1 MTSGRNEAV
10 AIVPALITPQRAL
23 LARRLRDL
31 RAAAFPSGSA
41 LARRLH
47 ADHPTGSWH
56 QTRVSKLERGLQRP
70 TERDITQWGEATG
83 ASPHDLDELRE
94 LLAATRVEYAT
105 FGQLYHRAG
114 SPAADQARTT
124 TADAETK
131 RIAEYQPGMI
141 PGLVQT
147 AAYAREV
154 LSLPCGPSAAG
165 ASSDDIEAI
174 VGERIKR
181 QDVLYQPDKKI
192 HLVIGEAA
200 LRTRFG
206 ALQTLL
212 GQLDRLVAVS
222 GLANIEL
229 GVVPFHT
236 PLPVFPLTNFI
247 IYDDAVLIETI
258 TGQQRLHAPDE
269 VALYERF
276 FDQLR
281 GAAAI
286 GADAAVLIQRVAA
299 DLRDLDKAQSE
310 RLE

>member
-1 MTSGRNEAV
+1 
-10 AIVPALITPQRAL
+10 VPAPITPQRAL

-47 ADHPTGSWH
+47 ADHPDGSWH

-70 TERDITQWGEATG
+70 TERDITQWATATG
-83 ASPHDLDELRE
+83 ASSQDLAELLE
-94 LLAATRVEYAT
+94 LLAAARVEYAT
-105 FGQLYHRAG
+105 FGQLYRRAG
-114 SPAADQARTT
+114 SPVADQARTT
-124 TADAETK
+124 AADAETT
-131 RIAEYQPGMI
+131 RIAGYQPAMV

-147 AAYAREV
+147 AAYAREL

-165 ASSDDIEAI
+165 ASAEDIEAI

-181 QDVLYQPDKKI
+181 QDVLYQPGKKI
-192 HLVIGEAA
+192 QLMMGEAA

-212 GQLDRLVAVS
+212 GQLDRLVAVV
-222 GLANIEL
+222 GLATVEL
-229 GVVPFHT
+229 GVVPFAT
-236 PLPVFPLTNFI
+236 PLPVFPLTGFVL
-247 IYDDAVLIETI
+247 YDDAVLIESI
-258 TGQQRLHAPDE
+258 TGQQRLDAANE

-281 GAAAI
+281 DAAAT
-286 GADAAVLIQRVAA
+286 GPDAAALIQRVAA
-299 DLRDLDKAQSE
+299 ELR
-310 RLE
+310 R

>member
-1 MTSGRNEAV
+1 
-10 AIVPALITPQRAL
+10 VPVSITPQRAL

-31 RAAAFPSGSA
+31 RAAAFSSGSA

-47 ADHPTGSWH
+47 ADHPAGSWH

-70 TERDITQWGEATG
+70 SERDIAQWAEATG
-83 ASPHDLDELRE
+83 ASPQDLDELRN
-94 LLAATRVEYAT
+94 LLAAARVEYAT
-105 FGQLYHRAG
+105 FGQLYRRAG

-124 TADAETK
+124 SADAETT
-131 RIAEYQPGMI
+131 RIAEYQPAMI

-165 ASSDDIEAI
+165 ASADDIEAI

-181 QDVLYQPDKKI
+181 QNVLYQRGKDI

-212 GQLDRLVAVS
+212 GQLDRLIAVV
-222 GLANIEL
+222 GLANVEL
-229 GVVPFHT
+229 GVVPFST

-258 TGQQRLHAPDE
+258 TGQQRLHAADE

-281 GAAAI
+281 NSATVGPDAAA
-286 GADAAVLIQRVAA
+286 LILQVATE
-299 DLRDLDKAQSE
+299 LRDA
-310 RLE
+310 R

>member
-1 MTSGRNEAV
+1 M
-10 AIVPALITPQRAL
+10 PAPITPQRAL

-31 RAAAFPSGSA
+31 RAAAFSSGSA

-47 ADHPTGSWH
+47 ADHPDGSWH

-70 TERDITQWGEATG
+70 TERDITQWATATG
-83 ASPHDLDELRE
+83 ASSQELDELRE
-94 LLAATRVEYAT
+94 LLAAARVEYAT
-105 FGQLYHRAG
+105 FGQLYRRAG
-114 SPAADQARTT
+114 SPVADQAST
-124 TADAETK
+124 TARDAETT
-131 RIAEYQPGMI
+131 RIAEYQPAMM

-154 LSLPCGPSAAG
+154 LSLPCGPSSSG
-165 ASSDDIEAI
+165 ASADGIEGI

-181 QDVLYQPDKKI
+181 QDVLYQPGKRI
-192 HLVIGEAA
+192 QLVMGEAA

-212 GQLDRLVAVS
+212 GQLDRLVAVV
-222 GLANIEL
+222 GLASVEL
-229 GVVPFHT
+229 GVVAFST

-247 IYDDAVLIETI
+247 LYDDAVLIESI
-258 TGQQRLHAPDE
+258 TGQQHLHAADE

-286 GADAAVLIQRVAA
+286 GPDAVALIHRVAA
-299 DLRDLDKAQSE
+299 ELR
-310 RLE
+310 R